1 MESELSNFGFPA
13 VNSEQDFIDFLVS
26 YFDWLENFDVDLKI
40 LSFYHVERYKHDDC
54 SQCLFTVN
62 LRYLY
67 VEHCLQTKTDV
78 KELINYCKMRKEQ
91 FITSHLF
98 TPRLADLERKRLE
111 LEKEFIEILSLWNNG
126 KEELPAPLPNLN
138 PGQGSVWANF
148 LKK

>member
-1 MESELSNFGFPA
+1 MESQLSNFCFSA
-13 VNSEQDFIDFLVS
+13 VNSDQGFIDFLNS
-26 YFDWLENFDVDLKI
+26 YFHSLEKFDDYLKI
-40 LSFYHVERYKHDDC
+40 LSFYHVKRCEHDGS

-138 PGQGSVWANF
+138 PGRRSVWANF